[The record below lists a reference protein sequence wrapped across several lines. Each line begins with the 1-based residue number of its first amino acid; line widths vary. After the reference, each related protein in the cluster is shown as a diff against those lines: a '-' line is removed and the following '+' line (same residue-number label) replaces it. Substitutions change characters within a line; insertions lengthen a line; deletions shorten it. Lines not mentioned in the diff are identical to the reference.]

1 MPTDPLHERAGHGDR
16 RHDAA
21 FDPRALPPTRRDEC
35 VFFSPATAVPFEKKN
50 THKQKTLVN
59 GT

>member
-1 MPTDPLHERAGHGDR
+1 MPTDRLHEQAGYGVR
-16 RHDAA
+16 RLDAA
-21 FDPRALPPTRRDEC
+21 FDPHALPPTCRDEC

-50 THKQKTLVN
+50 THKQKTLVG